1 MYSIFKATVG
11 HKSEIKNRARR
22 MSWADDGDSCED
34 FITTSCRVQTPQYV
48 TADEFAAL
56 TDQVKTLITVGKL
69 QLQFENFQYTY
80 EEHQQT
86 RETTQLPL
94 LLERMQNH
102 YQVLPSPTCSQSPSP
117 NCGVDSL
124 CFKYGEPG
132 YLRRD
137 CVKST
142 AAHNHSDK
150 EPDQQLRSEG
160 TEIQITNCRG
170 YKLAAPKTRVTGYR
184 FLSL

>member
-132 YLRRD
+132 YLRIP
-137 CVKST
+137 
-142 AAHNHSDK
+142 AWN
-150 EPDQQLRSEG
+150 QQLHITIVTKSQTNSYGQKVQKSRSPTAG
-160 TEIQITNCRG
+160 ATN
-170 YKLAAPKTRVTGYR
+170 
-184 FLSL
+184 